1 MYLHLYGKFCAEFA
15 CNHRE
20 GRLCS
25 YEFTLNIIV
34 SQSTQ
39 TMYSVHVGKI
49 YACDRKDVRHWVSG
63 CFINNK
69 GGHLFTAKCGRRD
82 TVTTDLQTFVCTWE
96 LEGLHLI
103 FFFLGKKVPYPPKF
117 VTILIKVKPRMNLI
131 VEIGLMWRKTEFFL
145 WEADAKDVQLCIFSC
160 EELR

>member
-1 MYLHLYGKFCAEFA
+1 MTHEREAFIFLLVQQAMGVTHFALRSRNSYIYIYMYLHLYGKFCAEFA

-82 TVTTDLQTFVCTWE
+82 TVTTDLQTFVCT
-96 LEGLHLI
+96 
-103 FFFLGKKVPYPPKF
+103 
-117 VTILIKVKPRMNLI
+117 
-131 VEIGLMWRKTEFFL
+131 
-145 WEADAKDVQLCIFSC
+145 
-160 EELR
+160 